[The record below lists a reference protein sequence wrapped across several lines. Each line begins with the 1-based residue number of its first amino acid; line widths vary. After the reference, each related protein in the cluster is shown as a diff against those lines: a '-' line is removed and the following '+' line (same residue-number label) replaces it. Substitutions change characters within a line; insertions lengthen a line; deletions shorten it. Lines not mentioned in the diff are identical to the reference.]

1 MADEFT
7 RAVEDGVRL
16 SKRIYFGKDR
26 SITPPKPIESMIKS
40 SSKSEL
46 LPTALM
52 VYAVISDPVAVDNPD
67 IPSYQPHVHGRCD
80 PPALIPLQM
89 NGVEV
94 EVDCVLDTAL
104 VKMSGSWRVHCVMGS
119 RKCQCRV
126 AIPMGEEG
134 SILGIEVEVPE
145 KSYSSKLVAKD
156 DNDMVKLPK
165 YEDGGFLK
173 PHIFIFTIPEV
184 DGGSNLSITVKWS
197 QKLSYQDGE
206 FTLAVPFRFP
216 EFVTPVGKK
225 MSKKEKIRLSV
236 SAGPGTEVL
245 CKTISHPLKEL
256 RRNGEKL
263 SFLYDTEVLTWSN
276 SDFVIT
282 YGVSSSLSGSVILQ
296 SPMKFDIDQRE
307 MFCVSLFAG
316 SKQNKKVFRKEVI
329 FVIDISESMRG
340 KPLEGTKNALAAAL
354 SKLDHGDS
362 FNIIAF
368 NDEVHLFSLS
378 MELATK
384 KAIDKV
390 TDWMSV
396 NMIARGGTNILLPL
410 NQALEMISN
419 THKCTPL
426 IFLITD
432 GAVENER
439 NICDVMKSHLTNQGS
454 ISPRLYTFG
463 IGSFCN
469 HYFLR
474 MLATIGRGC
483 YDAAYDADSIE
494 VRMKGFFSRTFYTI
508 LADISIDNLENLDLD
523 DLEVYPSC
531 IPDLLLESPL
541 IISGRYRGDFPST
554 IQLKG
559 VLADMSNFS
568 INLKVQ
574 EAKDIP
580 LDKIL
585 AKQQIDLYT
594 AQAWFSENKALE
606 EKIVKLSMQNS
617 VISEYTRMIL
627 LETNKMTDS
636 AEKKKKKQVS
646 KEGDYEK
653 IIILNNFG
661 SGFGNLIATVENT
674 PPGSDVV
681 KLPDPGELF
690 VQAASNCCGR
700 MCDRCC
706 CMCCIQMCSRLNDQC
721 AILFIQFCGALSCLG
736 CYYCC
741 ELCCGSGQ

>member
-1 MADEFT
+1 MADEFIN
-7 RAVEDGVRL
+7 AVEDGLRL

-26 SITPPKPIESMIKS
+26 SITPPKPMEAMIKS
-40 SSKSEL
+40 SSSSQSKL
-46 LPTALM
+46 LPTALT
-52 VYAVISDPVAVDNPD
+52 VYAVISDPVIVDNPD

-94 EVDCVLDTAL
+94 EVECVLDTAV

-119 RKCQCRV
+119 KKCPCRV
-126 AIPMGEEG
+126 AVPMGEQG
-134 SILGIEVEVPE
+134 SILGIEVEVPG
-145 KSYSSKLVAKD
+145 KSYSSKLVAMD
-156 DNDMVKLPK
+156 DNDMEKLPK
-165 YEDGGFLK
+165 YENGGFLK
-173 PHIFIFTIPEV
+173 PHIYIFTIPEV
-184 DGGSNLSITVKWS
+184 YGGSNLSITVRWS
-197 QKLSYQDGE
+197 QKLSYQGGE
-206 FTLAVPFRFP
+206 FTLTVPYSFP

-225 MSKKEKIRLSV
+225 MSKKEKIRLNV
-236 SAGPGTEVL
+236 NAGPGTEVL

-256 RRNGEKL
+256 RRHGEKL

-316 SKQNKKVFRKEVI
+316 SEQNKKVFRKEVI
-329 FVIDISESMRG
+329 FVVDISESMRG

-362 FNIIAF
+362 FNVIAF

-384 KAIDKV
+384 KSVEKV
-390 TDWMSV
+390 TDWMSM

-410 NQALEMISN
+410 NQAVEMISN
-419 THKCTPL
+419 APKCTPV

-439 NICDVMKSHLTNQGS
+439 NICDVMKSHLKNQGS

-483 YDAAYDADSIE
+483 YDGAYDADSIE
-494 VRMKGFFSRTFYTI
+494 VRMKGFFTRTFYTI
-508 LADISIDNLENLDLD
+508 LANISINNLDNLDLD

-568 INLKVQ
+568 IDLKVQ

-594 AQAWFSENKALE
+594 AQAWLSENKALE
-606 EKIVKLSMQNS
+606 DKEHDL
-617 VISEYTRMIL
+617 
-627 LETNKMTDS
+627 
-636 AEKKKKKQVS
+636 KQ
-646 KEGDYEK
+646 
-653 IIILNNFG
+653 IF
-661 SGFGNLIATVENT
+661 
-674 PPGSDVV
+674 
-681 KLPDPGELF
+681 
-690 VQAASNCCGR
+690 R
-700 MCDRCC
+700 
-706 CMCCIQMCSRLNDQC
+706 
-721 AILFIQFCGALSCLG
+721 
-736 CYYCC
+736 
-741 ELCCGSGQ
+741 